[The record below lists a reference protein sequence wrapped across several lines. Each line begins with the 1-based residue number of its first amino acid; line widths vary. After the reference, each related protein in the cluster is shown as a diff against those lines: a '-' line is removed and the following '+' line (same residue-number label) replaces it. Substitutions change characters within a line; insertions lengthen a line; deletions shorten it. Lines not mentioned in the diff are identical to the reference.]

1 MSRAVDAANDMWSQ
15 LSFVQRVVDGKCFS
29 LKKYQNGSKSPRKNE
44 SLLIY
49 SLGKDMPF
57 GHVSVIVDV
66 LNDSIRVAE
75 QNFHAYYWSS
85 NYSRQIPYIMKNG
98 SYYIMDNYNIYGW
111 MSVED
116 SNQTYPLNQS
126 TIDKILRKNISFPDF
141 ICSKKLENMSQ
152 LANKLLELS
161 ILISKFYLILI
172 YLIGLLGNICNII
185 VFCRDS
191 MRLNSC
197 SWYFLTISIFHI
209 IILTV
214 GCLFRIINYF
224 LGYDISIIEIG
235 FCKFRA
241 YIVVISYILSR
252 YLLCLI
258 SIDRW
263 MITSKNVFIRRQCT
277 RKKAQLV
284 IIISI
289 IFWFLIEIFIP
300 IGFNIQG
307 NNCVPSTDPFY
318 LFMYRIIDLLCT
330 LFPFFILIIFSFLT
344 LHNILKRRIIPIDGH
359 TLVTISVSGNNNRH
373 YRTYTNKDYH
383 LIRLCFSQVIVF
395 IILNIP
401 GALFSLYM
409 FITRTNIKTIDHL
422 TIDSFLN
429 IIATNLAYTHC
440 ALTFYLYTLT
450 SKEFRKQCSLTF
462 RYIQRR
468 FIIRFQ

>member
-1 MSRAVDAANDMWSQ
+1 
-15 LSFVQRVVDGKCFS
+15 
-29 LKKYQNGSKSPRKNE
+29 
-44 SLLIY
+44 
-49 SLGKDMPF
+49 
-57 GHVSVIVDV
+57 
-66 LNDSIRVAE
+66 
-75 QNFHAYYWSS
+75 
-85 NYSRQIPYIMKNG
+85 
-98 SYYIMDNYNIYGW
+98 MDNYNIYGW

-141 ICSKKLENMSQ
+141 ICSK
-152 LANKLLELS
+152 
-161 ILISKFYLILI
+161 I
-172 YLIGLLGNICNII
+172 
-185 VFCRDS
+185 
-191 MRLNSC
+191 
-197 SWYFLTISIFHI
+197 
-209 IILTV
+209 

-241 YIVVISYILSR
+241 YIVVIGYILSR
-252 YLLCLI
+252 YFLCLI